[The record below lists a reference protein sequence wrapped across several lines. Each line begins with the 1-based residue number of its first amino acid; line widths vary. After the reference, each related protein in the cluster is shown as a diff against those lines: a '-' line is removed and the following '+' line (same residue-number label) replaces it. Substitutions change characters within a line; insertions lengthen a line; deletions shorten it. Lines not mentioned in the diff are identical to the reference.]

1 METWI
6 KVFVLNE
13 RLFILALFPLQ
24 VAIVGVIRDA
34 QESATNIM
42 YTINDM
48 TGEDIIVRKW
58 LDNEVGFVV
67 LHLLIELTCAVHIS
81 FVPSQF
87 YYEHFHVFFFL
98 TKC

>member
-1 METWI
+1 M
-6 KVFVLNE
+6 
-13 RLFILALFPLQ
+13 Q
-24 VAIVGVIRDA
+24 VSIVGVIRDA

-67 LHLLIELTCAVHIS
+67 MLHLLKELTCIVHGS

-87 YYEHFHVFFFL
+87 YFEHYHVF
-98 TKC
+98 

>member
-1 METWI
+1 MPA
-6 KVFVLNE
+6 VLSSK
-13 RLFILALFPLQ
+13 
-24 VAIVGVIRDA
+24 VAIIGVIRDA

-67 LHLLIELTCAVHIS
+67 MLPSFIEHVHRRHITE
-81 FVPSQF
+81 
-87 YYEHFHVFFFL
+87 YYHVFPF
-98 TKC
+98 

>member
-1 METWI
+1 MDWSIGLENLKKI
-6 KVFVLNE
+6 NSDLISIPAVF
-13 RLFILALFPLQ
+13 ALQ

-58 LDNEVGFVV
+58 LDNEVRFEVMSP
-67 LHLLIELTCAVHIS
+67 LFIECTFKWKTPL
-81 FVPSQF
+81 
-87 YYEHFHVFFFL
+87 
-98 TKC
+98 